1 MGKNYFILFYFPHA
15 LHIETC
21 VPHCRTQWWRRQVKS
36 QSPWSCI
43 LAGIRERTNNEQ
55 IHICQ
60 VGRVLW
66 RKTKTGKR
74 TENDG
79 AAILDMGGQ
88 GRFWGGDIWPE
99 TWVKWESKLVLY
111 LGTGHSR
118 WREQSLQRSWGG
130 NEDGTTFPLQA
141 DRPLRS
147 FIQIDLKQLIS
158 NKYGSKLNGIYNVS
172 GMYY

>member
-21 VPHCRTQWWRRQVKS
+21 VPHCRTQWWRRQVQS

-79 AAILDMGGQ
+79 AAVLDMGVSEDPEEVTSDQRPEWNERANWCSIWGQ
-88 GRFWGGDIWPE
+88 VTPGEGNSHCRDPE
-99 TWVKWESKLVLY
+99 VGMRTVPHSHCKQTDRSDPLY
-111 LGTGHSR
+111 RLT
-118 WREQSLQRSWGG
+118 
-130 NEDGTTFPLQA
+130 
-141 DRPLRS
+141 
-147 FIQIDLKQLIS
+147 
-158 NKYGSKLNGIYNVS
+158 
-172 GMYY
+172 